1 MQTIIISALVSQ
13 GYERREDLE
22 ELIFDTL
29 AIKSQV
35 YSLHVEPLEA
45 TKNFVFWDEGTKSLR
60 ADIELADGKEDD
72 LIHEFATMRRKWIT
86 SNKGQS

>member
-29 AIKSQV
+29 AIKSQT
-35 YSLHVEPLEA
+35 YSYHIKRLGQVQY
-45 TKNFVFWDEGTKSLR
+45 FVFFDEGVKSLR
-60 ADIELADGKEDD
+60 ADVMLPPDDEDS
-72 LIHEFATMRRKWIT
+72 LIHEFAKIRSKWL
-86 SNKGQS
+86 KEQ